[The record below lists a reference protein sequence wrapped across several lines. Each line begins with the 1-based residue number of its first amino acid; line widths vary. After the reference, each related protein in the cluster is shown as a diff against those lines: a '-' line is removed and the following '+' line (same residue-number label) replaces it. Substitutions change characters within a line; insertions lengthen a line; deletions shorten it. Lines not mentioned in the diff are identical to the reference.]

1 MRWGRLGAGDAQPF
15 SRPSPPWLV
24 RASSF
29 VREEKGVAILEFAL
43 IVPVLLLIYFGTVEL
58 TSLMR
63 NLRKIDIL
71 SRTIGDTLS
80 QRTMPTATEVNDVF
94 QVAPIVL
101 APFDSSGV
109 QLTVSAVGVLGDA
122 ETGPLQICSSV
133 AASGSPVRAAGAG
146 APVAEA
152 DRIQPKGTRLLLVE
166 ISAPYKPVAGSA
178 FFKDGGGFVITR
190 KTLWPVRYGRRYAS
204 MSPEVVLGSGASCP
218 PR

>member
-1 MRWGRLGAGDAQPF
+1 M
-15 SRPSPPWLV
+15 V

-29 VREEKGVAILEFAL
+29 VHQEDGVAIVEFAL
-43 IVPVLLLIYFGTVEL
+43 IVPVLLLLYFGTVEL
-58 TSLMR
+58 TSAMR
-63 NLRKIDIL
+63 NVRKVDIL

-80 QRTMPTATEVNDVF
+80 QRTIPTAAEVNDVF

-109 QLTVSAVGVLGDA
+109 QMTVSAVGVVGDA

-133 AASGSPVRAAGAG
+133 AASGSPVRATGAA
-146 APVAEA
+146 APVAQA
-152 DRIQPKGTRLLLVE
+152 DSIQPKGTRMLLVE
-166 ISAPYKPVAGSA
+166 ISATYKPMAGSA
-178 FFKDGGGFVITR
+178 FFKDGGGFAITR

-204 MSPEVVLGSGASCP
+204 MSPEVVLGNGASCP